1 MVLGHAASLYL
12 QPLFISRGAAM
23 PMSLLKRAS
32 IGAILTI
39 AAMAANAADGYK
51 LGSVWN
57 VVMISVEPGRGDEYL
72 ASIKGY
78 YTTVMEEAIKEKVVV
93 SYKLLQGARSNPQD
107 FNFLIMIE
115 SPNWASYDKLP
126 DQLEAI
132 ANKFAGSAAKAEET
146 AKTGNAERTKI

>member
-1 MVLGHAASLYL
+1 
-12 QPLFISRGAAM
+12 M
-23 PMSLLKRAS
+23 PMPSLKRAFA
-32 IGAILTI
+32 GAMLTL
-39 AAMAANAADGYK
+39 AAMSANAEDRGYK
-51 LGSVWN
+51 LGSIWN
-57 VVMISVEPGRGDEYL
+57 VVMISVEPGRGDDYL

-78 YTTVMEEAIKEKVVV
+78 YTTVMEQAIKEKAVV

-132 ANKFAGSAAKAEET
+132 SAKVAGSLTKAEET
-146 AKTGNAERTKI
+146 AKTGMADRTKVRTVFGGKNMQEVVFSK

>member
-1 MVLGHAASLYL
+1 
-12 QPLFISRGAAM
+12 M
-23 PMSLLKRAS
+23 PMSSLKRAS

-39 AAMAANAADGYK
+39 AAMTAHAADNGYK

-57 VVMISVEPGRGDEYL
+57 VVLVSVEPGRGDDYL
-72 ASIKGY
+72 ASIRGY
-78 YTTVMEEAIKEKVVV
+78 YTTVMDEAIKDKVVV

-107 FNFLIMIE
+107 FNFMILIE
-115 SPNWASYDKLP
+115 TPNWASYDKLP

-146 AKTGNAERTKI
+146 AKTGNAERTKIRTVFGGKNMQEIVFTK

>member
-1 MVLGHAASLYL
+1 
-12 QPLFISRGAAM
+12 
-23 PMSLLKRAS
+23 MSLSSLKRACV
-32 IGAILTI
+32 GAILLF
-39 AAMAANAADGYK
+39 AAIPGWAADNGYK

-57 VVMISVEPGRGDEYL
+57 VVMISVEPGRGDDYL

-78 YTTVMEEAIKEKVVV
+78 YTTVMEEAIREKAVV

-132 ANKFAGSAAKAEET
+132 ANKVAGSATKAEET
-146 AKTGNAERTKI
+146 AKTGMADRTKVRTVFGGKNMQEVVFTK